1 MSDTI
6 VYKCQMCGGW
16 LDIEPGSDMAECAFC
31 GSMQPIPAN
40 KPKRVVDRYN
50 RANNLRLKQEFDQA
64 EQRYEE
70 ILQDDPVDHESHW
83 GIVLCRYGIEYVE
96 DPISGNRIPTCHR
109 TIYEAIEADENYQA
123 AVENSVGAK
132 RAFYQQEAA
141 KIAELQKSILS
152 VSRTVEPFDVF
163 ISYKETDNDNR
174 RTDDSVIANDIYY
187 TLTREGLRVFY
198 APITLENVLGRQY
211 EPYIFAALNSAKVM
225 VLVGSNIEYIEAPWV
240 KNEWSRFLKFARKD
254 PEKSLI
260 VCHRN
265 LDVRELPD
273 EMRLAER
280 MDMNEL
286 GFINDLLRGVLRLCQ
301 AGTNAP
307 QATQIEEIE
316 DVAPLLKRVQMFLEE
331 KSWEKAAEY
340 CERIL
345 DLEPE
350 NWQTYLYKVL
360 IQEEVSDQ
368 EGLVRKAIDLSDS
381 KDFSKALS
389 YATGADKENLLLL
402 EKRIKKELACKE
414 NAKALEEGN
423 FHKFVRS
430 LQMLQ
435 QLGDFENC
443 AQLYQEGKQRIEEMA
458 QKLAEKDWQHE
469 VGQIQEKIRMQE
481 KMNTG
486 LKNQLNRGMAERDA
500 IMGDFRKKKEA
511 LDKKLAEAKT
521 RRDQSKAEVDRY
533 GSEQS
538 SYVGKVAIFVVL
550 GIVCVILVFVF
561 GKMMFSGNSPIFD
574 FISYGALAFGCVC
587 GAYHAFS
594 YASCVGSVDKTESLE
609 SRERRLR
616 ASENEFQK
624 AENAIKEEEKKIRQ
638 PIDQLDQRIQQL
650 KKQIQEA
657 DETIR
662 ACENSIKAPD
672 PQKIAAYKKTQMEKL
687 RSVIK

>member
-1 MSDTI
+1 MADTI

-70 ILQDDPVDHESHW
+70 ILQDDPADHEAHW
-83 GIVLCRYGIEYVE
+83 GVVLCRYGIEYVE

-211 EPYIFAALNSAKVM
+211 EPYIFAALNSSKVM

-301 AGTNAP
+301 SRTSVP
-307 QATQIEEIE
+307 STVQIEETE

-331 KSWEKAAEY
+331 RQWEKAAEY

-350 NWQTYLYKVL
+350 NWQAYLYKVL

-368 EGLVRKAIDLSDS
+368 ERLVRKAIDLSDS
-381 KDFSKALS
+381 KDFSKALM
-389 YATGADKENLLLL
+389 YATGEDKENLRLLK
-402 EKRIKKELACKE
+402 KRIKKELACKE

-423 FHKFVRS
+423 FHKFIQSVFSPESTETVPNYIRKASRELRKWHRS
-430 LQMLQ
+430 WQRKTGSMRS
-435 QLGDFENC
+435 
-443 AQLYQEGKQRIEEMA
+443 GK
-458 QKLAEKDWQHE
+458 
-469 VGQIQEKIRMQE
+469 
-481 KMNTG
+481 
-486 LKNQLNRGMAERDA
+486 
-500 IMGDFRKKKEA
+500 FRKKSGC
-511 LDKKLAEAKT
+511 
-521 RRDQSKAEVDRY
+521 RRR
-533 GSEQS
+533 
-538 SYVGKVAIFVVL
+538 
-550 GIVCVILVFVF
+550 
-561 GKMMFSGNSPIFD
+561 
-574 FISYGALAFGCVC
+574 
-587 GAYHAFS
+587 
-594 YASCVGSVDKTESLE
+594 
-609 SRERRLR
+609 
-616 ASENEFQK
+616 
-624 AENAIKEEEKKIRQ
+624 
-638 PIDQLDQRIQQL
+638 
-650 KKQIQEA
+650 
-657 DETIR
+657 
-662 ACENSIKAPD
+662 
-672 PQKIAAYKKTQMEKL
+672 
-687 RSVIK
+687 